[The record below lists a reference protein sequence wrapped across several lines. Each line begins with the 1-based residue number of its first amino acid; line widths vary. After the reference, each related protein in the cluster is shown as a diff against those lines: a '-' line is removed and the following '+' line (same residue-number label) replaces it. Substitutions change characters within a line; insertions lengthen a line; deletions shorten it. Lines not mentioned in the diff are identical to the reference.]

1 MDPIDVLKEANRDN
15 EAKQRMIEM
24 SRARKEARKKNQSL
38 LLVSRVN
45 IPELRKNEVPFTRI
59 YDTDY
64 TALVTSNLIE
74 FEDLGKAISL
84 RVR

>member
-1 MDPIDVLKEANRDN
+1 M
-15 EAKQRMIEM
+15 
-24 SRARKEARKKNQSL
+24 
-38 LLVSRVN
+38 SRVN

-59 YDTDY
+59 FETDY
-64 TALVTSNLIE
+64 TALVPSNLIE